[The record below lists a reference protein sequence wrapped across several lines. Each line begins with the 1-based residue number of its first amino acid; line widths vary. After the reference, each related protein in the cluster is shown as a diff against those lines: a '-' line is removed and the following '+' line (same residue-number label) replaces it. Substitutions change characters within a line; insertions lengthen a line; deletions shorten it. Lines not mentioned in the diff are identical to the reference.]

1 MKVKIPV
8 NRSIGSSGWVGQA
21 GFTVTE
27 IMVAS
32 VIFLFVIGG
41 VMTTH
46 YFGLSMYGM
55 TQERLGASDATRKAV
70 NLLTTEIRS
79 ALTLKIG
86 AGTQSSFT
94 EIAINT
100 PQLGNSIQIY
110 PTTDTNVFIR
120 YNRDSTDNKLKRLT
134 NAPSTPKV
142 IAEAINNASVFTCQ
156 DFRGGTITNRSG
168 NYVLDVQ
175 LQFYELQGSRVAIGP
190 GKYYNSYKLQTKVTL
205 RGDQ

>member
-1 MKVKIPV
+1 MKVLIPV
-8 NRSIGSSGWVGQA
+8 NPRSDRSGWIGQG

-46 YFGLSMYGM
+46 YFGLSMYGI
-55 TQERLGASDATRKAV
+55 TQERLGASDATRKAL

-79 ALTLKIG
+79 AVSLKIG
-86 AGTQSSFT
+86 TGTVSAFT

-100 PQLGNSIQIY
+100 PQVGNSIQIY
-110 PTTDTNVFIR
+110 PSTDTNVFIR
-120 YNRDSTDNKLKRLT
+120 YYLDTTDKKLKRLT
-134 NAPSTPKV
+134 NAPSSPKV
-142 IAEAINNASVFTCQ
+142 IAEAISNSTVFTCQ
-156 DFRGGTITNRSG
+156 NYKGVTITNRSG
-168 NYVLDVQ
+168 SYVLDVQ
-175 LQFYELQGSRVAIGP
+175 LQFYELQASHVPIGP
-190 GKYYNSYKLQTKVTL
+190 GKYYNYYKLQTKVTL

>member
-1 MKVKIPV
+1 MRFSSQRIRSQGGA
-8 NRSIGSSGWVGQA
+8 NRLGQL

-55 TQERLGASDATRKAV
+55 TQERLGASDAMRRAL
-70 NLLTTEIRS
+70 NLLNTEIRS
-79 ALTLKIG
+79 ARSLLIG
-86 AGTQSSFT
+86 TGSLSSFT
-94 EIAINT
+94 EVPINT
-100 PQLGNSIQIY
+100 LQQGNSIQIY

-120 YNRDSTDNKLKRLT
+120 YYLDTADKKLKRLT
-134 NAPSTPKV
+134 NAPSSAKV
-142 IAEAINNASVFTCQ
+142 IAEAISNTTVFSCQ
-156 DFRGGTITNRSG
+156 DFRGTTITNRFG
-168 NYVLDVQ
+168 NYVLDVR
-175 LQFYELQGSRVAIGP
+175 LQFFELQGSKIPIGP
-190 GKYYNSYKLQTKVTL
+190 GNYYNSYKLHTKVTL